1 MGSSTTPRLGHL
13 RPHGWVIYDTTVG
26 LSTTPRSGHLR
37 PHGWVIYDPTVGSST
52 TPRSGH
58 LSFILS
64 KFTPL
69 LTFIGTIELCRVASI
84 LLREQLRTIV
94 DDVIRQRQSSAK
106 ERCGYFTAGIPVV
119 LVASVI
125 TALVIII
132 AVLVVRV
139 LHIIRKDG
147 TNAGRCICISDA
159 DISNTQARGIA
170 TTTCNLSPSHS
181 DLLP

>member
-1 MGSSTTPRLGHL
+1 MGSSTTPRSGHL
-13 RPHGWVIYDTTVG
+13 RPHGRVIYDPTVG
-26 LSTTPRSGHLR
+26 SSTTPRSGHLR

-58 LSFILS
+58 LSFILP

-69 LTFIGTIELCRVASI
+69 LPFIGTIELSRVVNT
-84 LLREQLRTIV
+84 LLREQLRTII

-125 TALVIII
+125 TALVIVI

-139 LHIIRKDG
+139 LHIIRKDCSAYLMG
-147 TNAGRCICISDA
+147 NVM
-159 DISNTQARGIA
+159 
-170 TTTCNLSPSHS
+170 
-181 DLLP
+181 